1 MAGFRL
7 KMATQQGEHTAKEK
21 GETQFPVNVL
31 KIAET
36 EGISVA
42 QTPQAIKGAS
52 SMFILARNKA
62 QIFYSP
68 QYDNVGFE
76 RFSIAH
82 ELGHYFLS
90 GHPEEIEKAGGR
102 HESRCNFTEMSSI
115 ELEADHFA
123 SGLLM
128 PSHLVQQFLRKRACD
143 LESVIELSGESA
155 CSLTAAAIRMSEC
168 SKIPVAVIV
177 SHGDK
182 VVYCFMSESFKGLGK
197 LTYLRKS
204 SPLPQGETL
213 EFNRDQDNVL
223 CLQRAEGETSL
234 EDWFDG
240 SHRIKLREEVMGLGK
255 TGNTLTVLSGEE
267 LPDDFEEDDEE
278 NESLEEKW
286 TPRFSYG
293 R

>member
-7 KMATQQGEHTAKEK
+7 KMATQQGEYIAKEK
-21 GETQFPVNVL
+21 GEKQFPVNIL
-31 KIAET
+31 KIADT
-36 EGISVA
+36 EGISVQ
-42 QTPQAIKGAS
+42 QTPQVIKGAS
-52 SMFILARNKA
+52 SMLIMTQDQT

-90 GHPEEIEKAGGR
+90 GHLEEIMKTGGR
-102 HESRCNFTEMSSI
+102 HESRCNFAEMISI

-123 SGLLM
+123 AGLLM
-128 PSHLVQQFLRKRACD
+128 PSPLVQQFLRKSNCNLDTIISLAN
-143 LESVIELSGESA
+143 EAV
-155 CSLTAAAIRMSEC
+155 CSITAVAIRVAEC

-177 SHGDK
+177 SHADK

-204 SPLPQGETL
+204 SPLPHGETL
-213 EFNRDQDNVL
+213 KFNRDQDNVL
-223 CLQRAEGETSL
+223 CLRRAEGKTSL

-240 SHRIKLREEVMGLGK
+240 SSCIKLREEIMGLGK
-255 TGNTLTVLSGEE
+255 TGHTLTVLSGEE
-267 LPDDFEEDDEE
+267 LPRDFEDDWEE
-278 NESLEEKW
+278 RDSLEESW
-286 TPRFSYG
+286 TPRFAYG

>member
-7 KMATQQGEHTAKEK
+7 KMATQQGEYIAKEK
-21 GETQFPVNVL
+21 GENQFPVNVL
-31 KIAET
+31 KIADT
-36 EGISVA
+36 EGISVK
-42 QTPQAIKGAS
+42 TMPQEVKGAS
-52 SMFILARNKA
+52 SMLIMAQDQT

-90 GHPEEIEKAGGR
+90 GHPEEIMKAGGR
-102 HESRCNFTEMSSI
+102 HESRCNFTESSSI

-128 PSHLVQQFLRKRACD
+128 PSHLVQQFLRKKNCD
-143 LESVIELSGESA
+143 IESVIELASTSA
-155 CSLTAAAIRMSEC
+155 CSLTAVAIRMSEC
-168 SKIPVAVIV
+168 SKNPVAVIV
-177 SHGDK
+177 SRGDQ

-204 SPLPQGETL
+204 SPLPQGNTL
-213 EFNRDQDNVL
+213 EFNQNQDNVL

-255 TGNTLTVLSGEE
+255 TGYTLTILSGEK
-267 LPDDFEEDDEE
+267 LPYDFEDGWEE
-278 NESLEEKW
+278 KDSLEESW
-286 TPRFSYG
+286 TPKFAYCR
-293 R
+293 

>member
-36 EGISVA
+36 EGISVE

-52 SMFILARNKA
+52 SMFILVRNKA
-62 QIFYSP
+62 HIFYSP

-90 GHPEEIEKAGGR
+90 GHPEEIEKTGGR
-102 HESRCNFTEMSSI
+102 HESRCNFMEMSSI

-128 PSHLVQQFLRKRACD
+128 PSDLVQQFLRKRACD
-143 LESVIELSGESA
+143 LESVIELSGQSA
-155 CSLTAAAIRMSEC
+155 CSLTAAAIRMAEC

-177 SHGDK
+177 SHADK

-204 SPLPQGETL
+204 SPLPQGKTL

-223 CLQRAEGETSL
+223 CLQRAEGKTSL

-267 LPDDFEEDDEE
+267 LPDDFEEDDED

-286 TPRFSYG
+286 TPRFAYG